1 MEEGSRVPFREELI
15 PTPPFFGKSAQAIDG
30 KEIGVKREVYGKWK
44 SAEGTEG
51 KGDRGGREKKER
63 DMADERRGA
72 SKGAGRR
79 SCVAYH
85 VGYYHRGIK
94 RRSDFQRRA
103 VEKQRKSK
111 DQDG

>member
-1 MEEGSRVPFREELI
+1 MRRPGDLLTHDPWKREPEFLSDRSRNVPFWEELI

-63 DMADERRGA
+63 DRADERRGT
-72 SKGAGRR
+72 SRGREGR
-79 SCVAYH
+79 VAW
-85 VGYYHRGIK
+85 RIML
-94 RRSDFQRRA
+94 DITT
-103 VEKQRKSK
+103 EE
-111 DQDG
+111 